1 MIYYTCFYQMSPYI
15 LIGLIGFN
23 YFNFHFY
30 RIDIKQLSDA
40 TFNSIIIIF
49 VSIFT
54 LLFIVLHILI
64 LFNELYNEGYV
75 DTTIDNWKKNPII
88 DIEINNTNNN
98 NNNDSIG
105 FFKNIKGEK
114 SQNIYKWRNYS
125 FKFTRMEREYN
136 YPKILENKYNKTI
149 NKNCGKDNLGN
160 NLYFEGECPINYI
173 EITNNPYPSLK
184 NYENYNWKNIS
195 IDNYY
200 LFYTNEYN
208 EGEILIDLKISNNFG
223 PCLKKTK

>member
-1 MIYYTCFYQMSPYI
+1 M
-15 LIGLIGFN
+15 
-23 YFNFHFY
+23 
-30 RIDIKQLSDA
+30 
-40 TFNSIIIIF
+40 
-49 VSIFT
+49 
-54 LLFIVLHILI
+54 
-64 LFNELYNEGYV
+64 E
-75 DTTIDNWKKNPII
+75 KKNPII
-88 DIEINNTNNN
+88 DIEINNTNY
-98 NNNDSIG
+98 DSIG
-105 FFKNIKGEK
+105 FFKNFKGKK

-136 YPKILENKYNKTI
+136 FPKILENKSNITI

-200 LFYTNEYN
+200 LFYLFRLFLPGVLPAFRPASSYSS
-208 EGEILIDLKISNNFG
+208 GRPSSRPH
-223 PCLKKTK
+223 PCRS